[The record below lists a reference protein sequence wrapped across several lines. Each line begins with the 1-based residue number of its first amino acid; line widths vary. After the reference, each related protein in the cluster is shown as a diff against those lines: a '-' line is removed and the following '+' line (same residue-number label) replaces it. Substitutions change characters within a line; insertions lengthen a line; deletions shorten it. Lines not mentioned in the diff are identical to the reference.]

1 MNLRA
6 LFLWGQTFGLA
17 IAIPQS
23 LTTNTS
29 TSASIGWNATSG
41 YCAGNTPTDRG
52 SWCQYDINTD
62 YESIAPNT
70 GATREYWLYINDL
83 QLSPDGVSRSVITA
97 NNTIPGPTLFADW
110 GDNVI
115 VHVTNNLT
123 SVKNGTSLHFHGI
136 RQNFTNSNDGVV
148 SLTQCPIA
156 PGHTM
161 TYRWRALQ
169 YGTSWYHSHIGLQT
183 WEGLFGGI
191 VINGPASEN
200 YDEDMGVLFLNDWT
214 HTPVDELYLPERA
227 SLNGPPQADNGLING
242 TNIYINA
249 TSTTA
254 VNSTTTLSCNG
265 LDPTSYVGKR
275 FSVKVKQGKSYRFRV
290 INGAI
295 DENFEFRIDGHPLTV
310 IAMDLVPINSYT
322 NDSISIGMGQ
332 RYDVIIHANQSS
344 VSDTFWI
351 QAIPNTLASG
361 GINAPRFMGLL
372 QYKDAPTQPAC
383 PSNATKGTDIDEPLA
398 SLVPIVKKSPLSVN
412 SPTWNE
418 SIGTGLKQI
427 ENGNTYWNWY
437 LNHTTMQVNWEN
449 PLLMQLYNNGS
460 FTSTMAPDS
469 GLNDSLAASWTNKTN
484 LIDLPRKDQWVY
496 INITTGVNDN
506 EAHPIHLHGHDFYI
520 IEQGV
525 GSSNTVTNL
534 ENPPRR
540 DTAILPA
547 LGHLVVAFKTDNP
560 GIWLMHCHIGW
571 HTEEGFA
578 LQFLERKNEIAG
590 LIDYTTMNQTCQ
602 AWKDY
607 ATKANVKEVW
617 DSGV

>member
-6 LFLWGQTFGLA
+6 LFLWGQILGLA

-23 LTTNTS
+23 LATNTS
-29 TSASIGWNATSG
+29 ANAVIGGNATSG
-41 YCAGNTPTDRG
+41 YCAGNTPSDRG
-52 SWCQYDINTD
+52 SWCQHDIKTD
-62 YESIAPNT
+62 YERIAPNT
-70 GATREYWLYINDL
+70 GATREYWLYINNL
-83 QLSPDGVSRSVITA
+83 QLSPDGVLRSVITA

-110 GDNVI
+110 GDDVI

-123 SVKNGTSLHFHGI
+123 SVNNGTSIHFHGI
-136 RQNFTNSNDGVV
+136 RQNFTNFNDGVV

-242 TNIYINA
+242 TNIYAN
-249 TSTTA
+249 TTA
-254 VNSTTTLSCNG
+254 VNITAPACYGTVAN
-265 LDPTSYVGKR
+265 SYVGKR
-275 FSVKVKQGKSYRFRV
+275 FSVKVKQGSSYRFRV

-295 DENFEFRIDGHPLTV
+295 NENFEFRVDGHPLTV

-322 NDSISIGMGQ
+322 TDSISVNMGQ

-344 VSDTFWI
+344 VNDAFWI
-351 QAIPNTLASG
+351 QAIPNTLSSG
-361 GINAPRFMGLL
+361 GINAPRIMGVL
-372 QYKDAPTQPAC
+372 QYKDVATQPGC
-383 PSNATKGTDIDEPLA
+383 PSNATKAKDVDEPLG
-398 SLVPIVKKSPLSVN
+398 SLVPIVEKSPSSVN
-412 SPTWNE
+412 SPTSNQ
-418 SIGTGLKQI
+418 SIGTGLEQY

-449 PLLMQLYNNGS
+449 PLLMQLYNNAS
-460 FTSTMAPDS
+460 LTSTITPDS
-469 GLNDSLAASWTNKTN
+469 GLNDSLPTSWTNRTN

-525 GSSNTVTNL
+525 GANNTVTSAV
-534 ENPPRR
+534 NPPRR

-547 LGHLVVAFKTDNP
+547 LGHLVIAFKTDNP

-590 LIDYTTMNQTCQ
+590 LIDYTTTNQTCQ

-607 ATKANVKEVW
+607 SAKDNVKEVW